1 MKAIL
6 DANRNSLMLLDL
18 KFSIGTLGIGAGT
31 FVAALY
37 GMNLKSFIEEW
48 DWGFP
53 LVSLTC
59 AVFTAIASVYGL
71 RKLRRV
77 QRISMWGEGEVGGK
91 NVKEARRW
99 VQNGGREDC
108 AGSSEQGKGSWREVE
123 PVADRLERM
132 ERMEWKTAERLRML
146 RIMERK
152 EALRDF
158 GDATAKEG
166 GPSSRI

>member
-1 MKAIL
+1 
-6 DANRNSLMLLDL
+6 MLLDL

-99 VQNGGREDC
+99 VQSGREDC
-108 AGSSEQGKGSWREVE
+108 AAPPEQGKGSWREVE
-123 PVADRLERM
+123 PVAERLEKM
-132 ERMEWKTAERLRML
+132 ERMEWKTAEKLRKL
-146 RIMERK
+146 RIVEQK
-152 EALRDF
+152 EAWKRDF
-158 GDATAKEG
+158 GRSADGDG
-166 GPSSRI
+166 GPPAKV